1 MCRREI
7 MYGGN
12 AGLVISVQQSQL
24 LGLLYYLADV
34 VFPNVKEKHC
44 GGTTNVGSV
53 STAAEVRRTC

>member
-1 MCRREI
+1 